1 MSHQSDDGADVPE
14 NATDLPMKQTLETQT
29 QEIRT
34 PTPIKS
40 RDSSQPTTQEY
51 TSSQLPQM
59 YALASIQSSLATKAS
74 PFILSSWLVMAL
86 TLDGRDKITKVLQYS
101 SRFLGYYYESMAH
114 KMGRME
120 SSSFVVT
127 DHGMNLHVMEAC
139 LSRAK
144 RFRNLQKSL
153 TKSRKA
159 YRLGRT
165 VIELEKLKKIGFV
178 HWVAWHLRRYLLQFQ
193 RPTAALTDQEDEKD
207 QDEHAGNGDSNGD
220 SNSSSSNKEES
231 TIRWHP
237 DTKMASQL
245 NAQNTNGVIDESSDT
260 QTDTTPTAATKKSQ
274 ALQPPRMKLPRKASS
289 NLGPSDLNSISTS
302 TILSNKQTLRQ
313 MSSISRFFYKSLSSF
328 VDEELEQKDEK
339 DAPPM
344 WKVLS
349 TSFKLIGLAG
359 FWLGDN
365 ISFLHSSDV
374 LWEDKNASSNLNAPS
389 RSKRASL
396 FASRSY
402 FFAAV
407 SGLYLNTRELINH
420 RNGALKEAYGKLT
433 VCRAQLKT
441 INHQV
446 VDVAYEKHEKEQELE
461 RLEKQLEKVKQ
472 KHASLCIALLKSCCD
487 VTVFSKMPG
496 IDLHLKYRGKK
507 MNEGVQSVFGIT
519 SALTVIYNSY
529 PKHVPK

>member
-1 MSHQSDDGADVPE
+1 MSHQSDDGADVPD
-14 NATDLPMKQTLETQT
+14 NATDLPMKQILETET
-29 QEIRT
+29 QETRT
-34 PTPIKS
+34 PTPIKP

-51 TSSQLPQM
+51 TSSPLPQL
-59 YALASIQSSLATKAS
+59 YELASIQSSLATKAS
-74 PFILSSWLVMAL
+74 PFILSSWLAMAL

-120 SSSFVVT
+120 SSSSVGG
-127 DHGMNLHVMEAC
+127 DHGTNLHVVEAC

-178 HWVAWHLRRYLLQFQ
+178 HWVAWHLRRYLLQFH
-193 RPTAALTDQEDEKD
+193 RPAVSSLKDQEDEKD
-207 QDEHAGNGDSNGD
+207 QNEHMANGDSDGD
-220 SNSSSSNKEES
+220 GNSSSSNKES

-237 DTKMASQL
+237 DTKMASHL
-245 NAQNTNGVIDESSDT
+245 NAQNINGVTDELSDT
-260 QTDTTPTAATKKSQ
+260 QTDTATTAATKKSQ

-402 FFAAV
+402 FFAAA

-472 KHASLCIALLKSCCD
+472 KHASLCIALLKVS
-487 VTVFSKMPG
+487 
-496 IDLHLKYRGKK
+496 H
-507 MNEGVQSVFGIT
+507 
-519 SALTVIYNSY
+519 VIEHWMRFDESQNFVW
-529 PKHVPK
+529 KTHFHIL